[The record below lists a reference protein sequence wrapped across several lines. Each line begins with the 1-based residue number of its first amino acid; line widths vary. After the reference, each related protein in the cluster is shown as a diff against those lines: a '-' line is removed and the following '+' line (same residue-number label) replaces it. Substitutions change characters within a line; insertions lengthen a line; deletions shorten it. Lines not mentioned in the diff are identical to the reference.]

1 MIGKIDYI
9 KEYAKELKLL
19 NLQKKIDEFIEHGEK
34 EDLSYQEFLY
44 QILNEEIIAKEQRK
58 KQTRLKNAG
67 FPVIKTIEEFDFEFQ
82 KSISK
87 RHINRLLEMDWIDK
101 IYNLIFLGP
110 PGVGKT
116 HLAIALG
123 YKAIDMGYKVSFIS
137 MDNLVYSLKTQDIM
151 RKSKM
156 KINKIHSSDLV
167 IIDEIGY
174 LPINREEAN
183 MFFQLISALHEQT
196 SIIITSNK
204 GFGDWNE
211 LLGDPALTTAILDRL
226 TYKCEL
232 FNMTGKSYR
241 LTHRKSFLED

>member
-101 IYNLIFLGP
+101 IYNL
-110 PGVGKT
+110 
-116 HLAIALG
+116 
-123 YKAIDMGYKVSFIS
+123 
-137 MDNLVYSLKTQDIM
+137 
-151 RKSKM
+151 
-156 KINKIHSSDLV
+156 
-167 IIDEIGY
+167 
-174 LPINREEAN
+174 
-183 MFFQLISALHEQT
+183 
-196 SIIITSNK
+196 
-204 GFGDWNE
+204 
-211 LLGDPALTTAILDRL
+211 
-226 TYKCEL
+226 
-232 FNMTGKSYR
+232 
-241 LTHRKSFLED
+241 